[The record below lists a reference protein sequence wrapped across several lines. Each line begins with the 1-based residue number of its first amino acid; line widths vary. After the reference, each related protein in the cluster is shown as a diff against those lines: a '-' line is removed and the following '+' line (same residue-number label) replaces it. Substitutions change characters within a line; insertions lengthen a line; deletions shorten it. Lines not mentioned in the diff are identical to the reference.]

1 MIDNLRIKE
10 DDLMDCQLQVKLDIL
25 QGRLPVHN
33 DLAAELA
40 ALALQCKFQRASL
53 F

>member
-1 MIDNLRIKE
+1 MKE
-10 DDLMDCQLQVKLDIL
+10 DDLMDCHVQVKLDIL

-40 ALALQCKFQRASL
+40 ALALQCKFPRASL

>member
-1 MIDNLRIKE
+1 M
-10 DDLMDCQLQVKLDIL
+10 QVKLDIL

-40 ALALQCKFQRASL
+40 ALALQCKSPKSL
-53 F
+53 FILNDK